1 KRGAILRLNLLGL
14 VNYISISSW
23 IRKCV
28 VVKDP
33 GTGDLTIADSASG
46 NRINA
51 EVEPLRRSQAL
62 RKAMFESLLV
72 TATYR
77 VSKTVAM
84 TGLSSHNF
92 HFAANETTNAATV
105 ADYLR
110 WFVGM
115 KLLTKQ
121 QSADYLKLFA
131 GSGPST
137 CLLRTEFDDAAC
149 ESLFFAAPG
158 KLWNRDRYLEF
169 GRRAMQALIDP
180 DNSDVDRVRYNLL
193 DRHWAEAVEIGPNDN
208 LAELMGLHLT
218 DATGQ
223 RITPYLRGDVYTI
236 DWWATAMQ
244 TAGEAIL
251 EMQQFLAGADASTLA
266 ESHEFAARR
275 DQLQKKMADVI
286 GKSQTR
292 FDEPWGLISL
302 FWAAG
307 STGASGR
314 LVAAGLLVAKP
325 E

>member
-1 KRGAILRLNLLGL
+1 
-14 VNYISISSW
+14 
-23 IRKCV
+23 
-28 VVKDP
+28 
-33 GTGDLTIADSASG
+33 
-46 NRINA
+46 
-51 EVEPLRRSQAL
+51 
-62 RKAMFESLLV
+62 
-72 TATYR
+72 
-77 VSKTVAM
+77 
-84 TGLSSHNF
+84 
-92 HFAANETTNAATV
+92 
-105 ADYLR
+105 
-110 WFVGM
+110 
-115 KLLTKQ
+115 
-121 QSADYLKLFA
+121 
-131 GSGPST
+131 
-137 CLLRTEFDDAAC
+137 
-149 ESLFFAAPG
+149 
-158 KLWNRDRYLEF
+158 
-169 GRRAMQALIDP
+169 MQALIDP